1 MKKVIGHSEVLS
13 MDKSEQNLKINEQT
27 INRFGAALFFLVG
40 SKIGL
45 DDLSWA
51 LPTLGAEGDK
61 LLFDDLKKTGAINKH
76 GVLLAIE
83 TARWLLRKIESS
95 HEDNEGSQLVWTLP
109 SQHPECG
116 LKGSSY
122 KEKIVEVINFTE
134 NELILIS
141 PFLAERGV
149 SAITQSILSAL
160 HRCVTVIIITH
171 SVKDISSDQSLA
183 IEELRREA
191 HRMSASLSIY
201 TSPQK
206 NHHLLHA
213 KLCISDRQRLVLGS
227 ANITGQGL
235 HEHFEAGTIL
245 GIKQAEEAA
254 KVVSGLI
261 ESGLAKKII

>member
-1 MKKVIGHSEVLS
+1 V
-13 MDKSEQNLKINEQT
+13 DKSEQNIKINEQV

-40 SKIGL
+40 SEIDFG
-45 DDLSWA
+45 DLSWA
-51 LPTLGAEGDK
+51 LPILGAGGDK
-61 LLFDDLKKTGAINKH
+61 ILFDDLKIAGAINKH
-76 GVLLAIE
+76 GVLLATE

-95 HEDNEGSQLVWTLP
+95 NEDNESTQLVWTLP

-116 LKGSSY
+116 SKGSSY
-122 KEKIVEVINFTE
+122 KEKFVEVINFTE
-134 NELILIS
+134 NELFLIS

-149 SAITQSILSAL
+149 SAITQSILGAL
-160 HRCVTVIIITH
+160 HRGVTVTVITH
-171 SVKDISSDQSLA
+171 SVEDISSDQSRA

-191 HRMSASLSIY
+191 HRMSGTLTIY
-201 TSPQK
+201 TSPPE

-227 ANITGQGL
+227 ANITGPGL

-254 KVVSGLI
+254 QVVAGLI